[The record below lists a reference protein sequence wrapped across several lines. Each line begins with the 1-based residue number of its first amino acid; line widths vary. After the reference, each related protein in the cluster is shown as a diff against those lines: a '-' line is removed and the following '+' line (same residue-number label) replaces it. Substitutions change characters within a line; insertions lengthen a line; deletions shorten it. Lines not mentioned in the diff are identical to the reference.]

1 MSAILVLFFLS
12 FFQADPEPLPG
23 VSSFLAEFRK
33 TLHNDNVLLSQY
45 TYSEKRTHIELDS
58 RGRPGDTAVEV
69 YEITGGSD
77 PSTLYRRRISKNGVP
92 VREEKPEK
100 IRRAGPRDDNE
111 LIEDVFGV
119 YDIQIAGR
127 EDIDG
132 RSTIRLTFKPRADY
146 KPKTRQGTVLKHT
159 AGQAWVDESDYQLAR
174 VEAEVI
180 DTVSLGFG
188 LLAKL
193 HKGARVYA
201 ERRKINDEV
210 WLPAKTE
217 VSVRGRIFL
226 VKGINMREIVEYSDY
241 MKFTVDTNLE
251 YPKE

>member
-1 MSAILVLFFLS
+1 
-12 FFQADPEPLPG
+12 
-23 VSSFLAEFRK
+23 
-33 TLHNDNVLLSQY
+33 
-45 TYSEKRTHIELDS
+45 
-58 RGRPGDTAVEV
+58 
-69 YEITGGSD
+69 
-77 PSTLYRRRISKNGVP
+77 
-92 VREEKPEK
+92 
-100 IRRAGPRDDNE
+100 
-111 LIEDVFGV
+111 
-119 YDIQIAGR
+119 
-127 EDIDG
+127 
-132 RSTIRLTFKPRADY
+132 
-146 KPKTRQGTVLKHT
+146 
-159 AGQAWVDESDYQLAR
+159 
-174 VEAEVI
+174 VI
-180 DTVSLGFG
+180 DKVSLGFG